1 MTEIEF
7 WKMSGSGNDF
17 IIIDNRNESLDPN
30 NIKGFIKR
38 VCGRRTSVGADGLIL
53 IIKSKEY
60 DFAWKFFNPDGNEVE
75 MCGNGGRCIARFA
88 YLKDIAG
95 PEMTFDT
102 LAGPIHASVKGRRVR
117 ILMPKIQDFKKD
129 LSIGEIPDAKTI
141 DFINTGVPHVVV
153 IVDNIENYPVFDQGR
168 KIRYH
173 ESFHPLGT
181 NANFATINGM
191 NRLNIRTY
199 ERGVEDETFSCGTG
213 AVAAALTASARDLVS
228 PPVEVKT
235 KGGEILRIDFR
246 KEGPSFKEVYMEG
259 DTSIIYQARLNPEAY
274 C

>member
-30 NIKGFIKR
+30 NIKGFVKR
-38 VCGRRTSVGADGLIL
+38 VCERRTSVGADGLIL

-60 DFAWKFFNPDGNEVE
+60 DFAWKFFNPDGNEAE
-75 MCGNGGRCIARFA
+75 MCGNGGRCAARFA
-88 YLKDIAG
+88 YLMEIAG
-95 PEMTFDT
+95 KDMTFET

-117 ILMPKIQDFKKD
+117 ILMPKVRDFKKD
-129 LSIGEIPDAKTI
+129 LTIGEIPNAKSI
-141 DFINTGVPHVVV
+141 DFINTGVPHVIV
-153 IVDNIENYPVFDQGR
+153 IVENIENYPVFEQGQ

-173 ESFHPLGT
+173 NSFHPSGT
-181 NANFATINGM
+181 NASFVTISSSNC
-191 NRLNIRTY
+191 LNIRTY
-199 ERGVEDETFSCGTG
+199 ERGVEDETLSCGTG
-213 AVAAALTASARDLVS
+213 AVAAALTASIRGFVS
-228 PPVEVKT
+228 SPVEVKT

-259 DTSIIYQARLNPEAY
+259 DTSIIYRAQLNPEAY
-274 C
+274 Y